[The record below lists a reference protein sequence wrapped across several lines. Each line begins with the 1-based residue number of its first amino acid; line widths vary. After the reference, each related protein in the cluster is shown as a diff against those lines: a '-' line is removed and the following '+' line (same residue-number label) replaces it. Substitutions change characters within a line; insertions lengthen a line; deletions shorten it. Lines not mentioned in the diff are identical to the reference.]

1 MPKATITYHPKL
13 ASYSITY
20 ERHLCAW
27 EDTYEQALLV
37 KKLIDGT
44 I

>member
-1 MPKATITYHPKL
+1 MPKAIITYHPKL

-27 EDTYEQALLV
+27 EDTYEQALIV